1 MLDFNTVAVTK
12 MEDVKAVPMPPVG
25 TYRWRVAKLPTIRE
39 FKGQDGTEYQS
50 VEFPVQ
56 VVAPM
61 EDVDASD
68 YPGTLTDIRQ
78 NLSFMYNRADEVAF
92 AQMQNQLKRFLVDH
106 LKCCDA
112 SVSLKEGMNA
122 SVNQQ
127 FLAPLNV
134 APDKN
139 DPEILRARIGRTA
152 PLD

>member
-39 FKGQDGTEYQS
+39 FSANGVDYQS

-68 YPGTLTDIRQ
+68 YPGSLTDIRQ
-78 NLSFMYNRADEVAF
+78 NLSFMYDRNDEVAF

-106 LKCCDA
+106 VKCCDA
-112 SVSLKEGMNA
+112 SASLKEGMNA

-134 APDKN
+134 APDKK